1 MLQTVEAIVEK
12 NGMVRLLEPVH
23 PAQAMRAFLTLVEP
37 VQDSSDDTNDAHSL
51 LTVAGIFESGK
62 SDTSMKV
69 RAIVTDFLLKKH
81 APHSN
86 S

>member
-37 VQDSSDDTNDAHSL
+37 AQDAPDHKNDAQSL
-51 LTVAGIFESGK
+51 LALAGMFASGK
-62 SDTSMKV
+62 QDTSTNA
-69 RAIVTDFLLKKH
+69 RSIVTDFLLKKH
-81 APHSN
+81 TPRSD